1 MEWIAADYGKC
12 VRNSIIETC
21 SIAEAYDRCFPRPKE
36 QEPVVRLV
44 EHEQDTQSHL
54 TTTKSNLHDPSTDS
68 ERKSD
73 QLCVSEPPKTLQE
86 TLSRT
91 SVETN
96 IKQIDKAQDQTVSH
110 RGLFFFLHRPRTT
123 TKKPVLVP
131 LSPCETLSMVL
142 RNRTVLEFPTI
153 YALPDRE
160 ETLLAD
166 QDTSPF
172 VLEKE
177 YLRTAGP
184 EEIRQSTGSDE
195 DDAADDET
203 MPEVSVNL
211 QNVDENKVLE
221 VLKQDLFE
229 PVQATDSVI

>member
-1 MEWIAADYGKC
+1 MEWITADGGKC
-12 VRNSIIETC
+12 VRNSVIETC

-36 QEPVVRLV
+36 QEPVLV
-44 EHEQDTQSHL
+44 PAKHEQDTQYHS
-54 TTTKSNLHDPSTDS
+54 TTNGSLHDPSTDS
-68 ERKSD
+68 ERKLN
-73 QLCVSEPPKTLQE
+73 QLSISEPPEALQE
-86 TLSRT
+86 TPSR
-91 SVETN
+91 SSAETDT
-96 IKQIDKAQDQTVSH
+96 KQIDKVLDQSVSH

-123 TKKPVLVP
+123 TKKPVLAP
-131 LSPCETLSMVL
+131 LSPSTTLSMIL

-153 YALPDRE
+153 YALPDGE

-166 QDTSPF
+166 QDNSPF
-172 VLEKE
+172 ILEGE

-184 EEIRQSTGSDE
+184 EETRQSTGSDE
-195 DDAADDET
+195 DVGADDGT
-203 MPEVSVNL
+203 IPESSVNL